1 MRTLPRSRELAP
13 ERAAD
18 KGLKFLRS
26 CRMLIIGL
34 ALAALQAS
42 GAVAPPADDDFRSAL
57 TAKAPNIEVAS
68 IEVQSSSGGGTACG
82 TARIGGAIEPFAV
95 VFRKNDPAKISVV
108 TLTMPD
114 GTVVHSR
121 PSDGPWRI
129 NVMAP
134 YRATSDDLAMSAHA
148 RRQWDA
154 LDRRQALAFCPRLTP
169 PEGAVWTTD
178 IEPDPAST
186 PGQQTRARRL
196 AQRTTDLIF
205 GTPQGSNTHR

>member
-1 MRTLPRSRELAP
+1 
-13 ERAAD
+13 
-18 KGLKFLRS
+18 
-26 CRMLIIGL
+26 MLNIGL

-42 GAVAPPADDDFRSAL
+42 GAAAPPANDDFRSAL
-57 TAKAPNIEVAS
+57 TAKAPNAEVAS
-68 IEVQSSSGGGTACG
+68 IEVQSSPGGGTACG

-95 VFRKNDPAKISVV
+95 VFQRSDPAEVPVV

-121 PSDGPWRI
+121 PDAGPWRI

-154 LDRRQALAFCPRLTP
+154 LDRRLALVFCPLLTP
-169 PEGAVWTTD
+169 PEGAVWVTEV
-178 IEPDPAST
+178 EPDPALT
-186 PGQQTRARRL
+186 PEQQARARRL
-196 AQRTTDLIF
+196 ARMTTNLIF
-205 GTPQGSNTHR
+205 GTPTGGNTHH